1 MPQLI
6 LSGVL
11 YTQLLDDLRDLVR
24 GEVQNIRS
32 APPSEPETE
41 QLLPVREAAK
51 LLDVCPQTVHEYK
64 RRGLLSFYKLAGRTY
79 LKRDEVL
86 GALQG
91 HHRTIKQ
98 GRTNASR

>member
-1 MPQLI
+1 MSQLI

-11 YTQLLDDLRDLVR
+11 YTQLLDDLRDVVR
-24 GEVQNIRS
+24 EEVKNVLPAASQ
-32 APPSEPETE
+32 PETE
-41 QLLPVREAAK
+41 QLLSVREAAE

-91 HHRTIKQ
+91 HHRTTKH